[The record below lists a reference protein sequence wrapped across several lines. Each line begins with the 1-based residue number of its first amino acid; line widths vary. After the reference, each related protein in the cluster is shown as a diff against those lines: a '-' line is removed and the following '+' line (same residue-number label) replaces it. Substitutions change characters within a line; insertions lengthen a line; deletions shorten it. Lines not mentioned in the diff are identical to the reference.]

1 MSDEVELERDGVD
14 PILRYGTT
22 MLLGLLI
29 AGFVAVWLE
38 AGFKNGAAV
47 GVAVGVLIGYLL
59 GRPAPDH
66 DDAEGVFD
74 E

>member
-1 MSDEVELERDGVD
+1 MSDTTDEQRDGVD

-22 MLLGLLI
+22 MLLGLLL

-38 AGFKNGAAV
+38 VGFKNGAAV
-47 GVAVGVLIGYLL
+47 GVAVGILIGYLL
-59 GRPAPDH
+59 GRPATTENGD
-66 DDAEGVFD
+66 FD